1 MSISTALTTA
11 RRGTVFLSLV
21 CFAISYIAL
30 ADLARIAGLGPEA
43 YLWPVMIDGTVVIG
57 TVSVVAL
64 SQSRGAWSLLIA
76 GAFVSITGNAVHAW
90 ITHHS
95 WISVGVALTPPI
107 FLLWTTSVT
116 VELGRRAEDTDQK
129 ADHDERTE
137 ITETPD
143 TSQMEVDPRSR
154 ALELIAEGGVPFRE
168 IARRVGVDDRTVRR
182 WRDDAKQEIEPD
194 SLVGVGT

>member
-43 YLWPVMIDGTVVIG
+43 YLWPVMIDGTIVVG
-57 TVSVVAL
+57 TVAVVAL

-76 GAFVSITGNAVHAW
+76 GAVASITGNAVHAW
-90 ITHHS
+90 TTHHS

-116 VELGRRAEDTDQK
+116 VELGRRAEDTDHK
-129 ADHDERTE
+129 ADQDEHLE
-137 ITETPD
+137 VQDPPD
-143 TSQMEVDPRSR
+143 TSPIEIDPRSR
-154 ALELIAEGGVPFRE
+154 ALELIAAGGVPLRE

-182 WRDDAKQEIEPD
+182 WRDSARTEPD
-194 SLVGVGT
+194 SLVEVGA

>member
-30 ADLARIAGLGPEA
+30 ADLARLAGLGPEA
-43 YLWPVMIDGTVVIG
+43 YLWPVMIDGTIVVG
-57 TVSVVAL
+57 TVAVVAL

-76 GAFVSITGNAVHAW
+76 GAVASITGNAVHAW

-129 ADHDERTE
+129 ADQDEHPE
-137 ITETPD
+137 IADLPD
-143 TSQMEVDPRSR
+143 ISQMEIDPRTR
-154 ALELIAEGGVPFRE
+154 ALELITEGELSLRE
-168 IARRVGVDDRTVRR
+168 IARQLGTNDRTVRR
-182 WRDDAKQEIEPD
+182 WRDSARIEPE
-194 SLVGVGT
+194 SLVGVST

>member
-11 RRGTVFLSLV
+11 RRGTVLLSLV

-64 SQSRGAWSLLIA
+64 SQSRRAWSLLIA

-116 VELGRRAEDTDQK
+116 VELGRRADSQ
-129 ADHDERTE
+129 
-137 ITETPD
+137 PD
-143 TSQMEVDPRSR
+143 MQPAEEVESSPVIDPRTR
-154 ALELIAEGGVPFRE
+154 ALELIDEGVPYRQ
-168 IARRVGVDDRTVRR
+168 IARQLGTNDRTVRR
-182 WRDDAKQEIEPD
+182 WRDSARTEPE
-194 SLVGVGT
+194 SLVGVST

>member
-1 MSISTALTTA
+1 MPISTALTTA

-30 ADLARIAGLGPEA
+30 ADLARVAGLGPEA

-64 SQSRGAWSLLIA
+64 SQSRASWSLLIA

-129 ADHDERTE
+129 ADQHEHPE

-143 TSQMEVDPRSR
+143 TSQVEVDPRSR

-182 WRDDAKQEIEPD
+182 WRDDAKETGAD
-194 SLVGVGT
+194 SLVGVAP